1 MLTLGSL
8 APVVH
13 LLLPGLLQQLRVQ
26 HVPTLHACV
35 QSTTCKNIVIAI
47 NHVQKLCST
56 NAKYDQWENTGAFY
70 LYFDKLFKSRLDH
83 RKL

>member
-26 HVPTLHACV
+26 HVPTLHAGVQSTTCIVIVFV
-35 QSTTCKNIVIAI
+35 QSTTCKNFAIVFGQQMLNMI
-47 NHVQKLCST
+47 NVKILV
-56 NAKYDQWENTGAFY
+56 GF
-70 LYFDKLFKSRLDH
+70 
-83 RKL
+83 